1 MRYLTDISSPK
12 FHSIPQSLMDL
23 LLGAINFKKEKKK
36 KNPMAELWVKFH
48 LGPNEDYSP
57 GDSISDNSEK
67 LLQRHRGKVSIHIIL
82 VKWGKCHQVCI
93 YIYIYILQEVSVS
106 SSIGKESACTAGD
119 LGSIPG
125 LERSPGRKWQPT
137 PVLLLEESHGQRSL
151 AGYSPWGS
159 KSQTQFSIIFFFS
172 FC

>member
-1 MRYLTDISSPK
+1 MY
-12 FHSIPQSLMDL
+12 
-23 LLGAINFKKEKKK
+23 
-36 KNPMAELWVKFH
+36 
-48 LGPNEDYSP
+48 
-57 GDSISDNSEK
+57 
-67 LLQRHRGKVSIHIIL
+67 
-82 VKWGKCHQVCI
+82 I

-106 SSIGKESACTAGD
+106 SSIGKESACNAGD